1 MKVEDVAL
9 KKVKYNYGVNGLS
22 IDSRTIKKGDI
33 FFCIDGSNHNGENF
47 IDEVID
53 KKIKTI
59 VTGNKQYFNNENQ
72 EKELKKGTNF
82 RIYEEKFKNDKIN
95 FIYSDDVKRD
105 LALYAK
111 RFYNDISKKVCLV
124 GVTGTNGKTTITTL
138 LYKYYRY
145 LGRNVTLIGT
155 NGVYIN
161 DEFYSTN
168 NTTPDII
175 TIYEY
180 IKKSIEN
187 NIHLVI
193 MEVSSIGIKEARVL
207 GLDFDIVLLTN
218 VTLDHLDYHKTFDD
232 YLYTKL
238 FFLNNSKVIITNK
251 DDPSYRILSR
261 MCEKKIIT
269 YGKDNADYNLINME
283 TSLDNS
289 YFSFCVKDLKYQIT
303 TSLLGEY
310 NIYNALGFISIID
323 NLDSFN
329 KYTVNFL
336 QKKITIDGRF
346 EVVNTKRGTFVIDF
360 AHTPDGVSK
369 ILDLLNNLK
378 RGKLITV
385 IGMGGNRDRSK
396 RKIVGGILDDKSDVV
411 ILTSDNSRDE
421 NPNNIINE
429 ICKGIRCKDLNKD
442 LFIEVNR
449 EKAIEKAFRI
459 STVNDIVALLGKGNE
474 GHIIINGR
482 YIPFKDK
489 EEVIKIANKLGN
501 KI

>member
-1 MKVEDVAL
+1 MKVEDVVL
-9 KKVKYNYGVNGLS
+9 KKVKYNYEVSGLS
-22 IDSRTIKKGDI
+22 IDSRTINKGEI
-33 FFCIDGSNHNGENF
+33 FFCIDGSKHNGNDY
-47 IDEVID
+47 IDDVIS

-59 VTGNKQYFNNENQ
+59 VTSDKLYLDNDYVDNKY
-72 EKELKKGTNF
+72 KG
-82 RIYEEKFKNDKIN
+82 KKIN

-111 RFYNDISKKVCLV
+111 RFYNDISSKVCLV
-124 GVTGTNGKTTITTL
+124 GVTGTNGKTTTTTL

-145 LGRNVTLIGT
+145 LGKSVTLIGT

-180 IKKSIEN
+180 IKKSIER
-187 NIHLVI
+187 NINLVI
-193 MEVSSIGIKEARVL
+193 MEVTSIGIKEARVL

-218 VTLDHLDYHKTFDD
+218 VTHDHLDYHKTFDD

-238 FFLNNSKVIITNK
+238 FFLSKAKVIITNK
-251 DDPSYRILSR
+251 DDKSYNILSR
-261 MCEKKIIT
+261 ICDKKIIT
-269 YGKDNADYNLINME
+269 YGIDNADYNLVDME

-289 YFSFCVKDLKYQIT
+289 YFSFILGNQKYQLA

-310 NIYNALGFISIID
+310 NIYNALSFITIVD

-329 KYTVNFL
+329 KYTINFL
-336 QKKITIDGRF
+336 QKRITIDGRF
-346 EVVNTKRGTFVIDF
+346 EVVNTNRGTFVIDF
-360 AHTPDGVSK
+360 AHTPDGVCK

-385 IGMGGNRDRSK
+385 IGMGGNRDKGK
-396 RKIVGGILDDKSDVV
+396 RKIVGEILDKKSDVV

-421 NPNNIINE
+421 NTVTIITE
-429 ICKGIRCKDLNKD
+429 ICKGIENKIKNEN

-449 EKAIEKAFRI
+449 EKAIELAFKI
-459 STVNDIVALLGKGNE
+459 STVNDIVAVLGKGNE
-474 GHIIINGR
+474 GYILINGR

-489 EEVIKIANKLGN
+489 EEVIKIANRLG
-501 KI
+501 KIL